1 MAATTGSD
9 RRPLLRRAVWLEYFT
24 VAWNVVEAAIAVTAG
39 VIAGS
44 IALIGFG
51 LDSLI
56 EVTAAAALLW
66 RLKKELRGGE
76 LSDDEHSA
84 LERRAL
90 LVVGL
95 TFFALALYIL
105 IEAGYNLASG
115 REAAES
121 PVGIALAAVSLAVMP
136 ALALAKQRLAR
147 RLNSSALA
155 SDAMETW
162 ICSYLSLV
170 LLVGLGLNVLFEWGW
185 ADSLAAL
192 AMLPLIVKEGWEAIE
207 EAREEAG
214 EGEEDESG

>member
-1 MAATTGSD
+1 MAVTTAGSD

-24 VAWNVVEAAIAVTAG
+24 VGWNVVEAVIAVTAG
-39 VIAGS
+39 IIAGS

-147 RLNSSALA
+147 RLKSSALA

-207 EAREEAG
+207 EAREE
-214 EGEEDESG
+214 EDESG